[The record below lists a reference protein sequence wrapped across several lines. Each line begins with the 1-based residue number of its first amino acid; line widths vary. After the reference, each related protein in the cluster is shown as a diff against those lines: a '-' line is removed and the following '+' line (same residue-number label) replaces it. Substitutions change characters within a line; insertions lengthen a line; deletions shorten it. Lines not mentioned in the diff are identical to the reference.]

1 MKIVIS
7 ASRRTDIPAFYLDDF
22 TAQLERGYF
31 EVKNPYN
38 GRVSTIPASA
48 ERVHTI
54 VFWSKNYDRFLDRET
69 GERLRAGGYNLFFN
83 FTVNST
89 AALLE
94 PAMPPLER
102 RLVQLAELARRF
114 GPASIHWRFD
124 PICFYRPGPGSAE
137 KNNLADF
144 ETIAAAAAAAG
155 IERCITSFLDLY
167 AKIIRRTAA
176 LPGFAFVD
184 PPPARKAAV
193 LLAME
198 RTLRRH
204 GILLTT
210 CCEKEVLATLPAD
223 STVSAGA
230 CIPNDL
236 LLQLYGGEISLRPDA
251 GQRRRQGCGCRV
263 SVDIGSY
270 REQPCRHGCLYCYAN
285 PVKYR
290 PTAEAQ
296 GTRR

>member
-1 MKIVIS
+1 VKIVIS

-38 GRVSTIPASA
+38 GRVSTIPASP

-54 VFWSKNYDRFLDRET
+54 VFWSKNYHRFLAYQT
-69 GERLRAGGYNLFFN
+69 GERLRASGYHLFFN

-94 PAMPPLER
+94 PAIPPLQQ
-102 RLVQLAELARRF
+102 RLAQLAELARRF

-124 PICFYRPGPGSAE
+124 PICFYQAGPGAAE
-137 KNNLADF
+137 ENNLADF

-155 IERCITSFLDLY
+155 IDRCITSFLDLY
-167 AKIIRRTAA
+167 AKISRRTAA

-198 RTLRRH
+198 HALHRH
-204 GILLTT
+204 RIRLYT
-210 CCEKEVLATLPAD
+210 CCEQKVLAALPAG
-223 STVSAGA
+223 STVAAGA

-236 LLQLYGGEISLRPDA
+236 LLQLYGGDISLRPDA

-285 PVKYR
+285 PQSGLAA
-290 PTAEAQ
+290 P
-296 GTRR
+296 